1 MLALLALAWGAELR
15 LEPSPGATVQVLP
28 PVAPARVDVLIHRNT
43 ANLRAQ
49 VRDPYDGLRS
59 ARALDLGGD
68 WVVTVW
74 LKAPTDTAELLQ
86 EGGAWRVHAVP
97 APPRDVGE
105 TPAPPTLDELH
116 AGIEVAAC
124 PVTPLPLSP
133 LAGHD
138 AIWGFDAHDFAA
150 DLPMWTE
157 AEPPGPASWAS
168 VTLLRR
174 VMPKTHAKRE
184 RARVLYA
191 LGAMHRDLGHARE
204 AAYYFDSAATLTT
217 ESEGLADLQRAGA
230 LLRVRK
236 WDAAVQ
242 AAWDAYAQGAPDE
255 AVIEVLGIAAIADAG
270 PSPVAVGRALAAASP
285 RPDLQMI
292 AGTLLSREHCT
303 REAVV
308 ALRAAE
314 AGLTGEPQQVARLL
328 LTDALL
334 LDGAPLDADDVLARV
349 ETRLLRPQWQGL
361 ARARGRL
368 LPMLLQTPDQW
379 LASVP
384 TLQLASTGEAPDG
397 AESLWLLG
405 QIYEKL
411 GEDRAA
417 LDAYGELV
425 DRYHKLGEGV
435 PGERLVH
442 AWNGRVAALLRM
454 GRPVEAM
461 GLHMAAWRPVMG
473 RRMLDPGPLPE
484 LARAYA
490 DASLLDRAL
499 SVLQDVTDIQGR
511 VGADSHAT
519 AVDVAALYLRMG
531 RPQEALDAT
540 NWVLRAKTSPA
551 LDAPAQDLRGQAY
564 AALGRADEARA
575 AYTALLGDPAL
586 GPHAGVRI
594 GLLDAA
600 AGRCAAAVT
609 RLAPLVEQVGG
620 ADQAEARA
628 ARDRCLV
635 ALGRAPEA
643 SAPPGDATLTAVA
656 QEDAADAAFQERL
669 RAYRPTM

>member
-15 LEPSPGATVQVLP
+15 LEPSLGATVQVLP
-28 PVAPARVDVLIHRNT
+28 PVAPARVDVLIHRNSE
-43 ANLRAQ
+43 NLRAQ
-49 VRDPYDGLRS
+49 VRDPHDGLRS

-74 LKAPTDTAELLQ
+74 LASPTDTAEVLP
-86 EGGAWRVHAVP
+86 EAGGWRVHAIP

-105 TPAPPTLDELH
+105 MPAAPTIEELH
-116 AGIEVAAC
+116 AGIEVPAC
-124 PVTPLPLSP
+124 PVAALPLTP

-138 AIWGFDAHDFAA
+138 AIWGFDAHDFDA
-150 DLPMWTE
+150 DLPVWTE
-157 AEPPGPASWAS
+157 AEPPGPASWTAIA
-168 VTLLRR
+168 LLRR
-174 VMPKTHAKRE
+174 VMPNTHAKRE
-184 RARVLYA
+184 RSRLLYA
-191 LGAMHRDLGHARE
+191 LGAMHRDLGQARE
-204 AAYYFDSAATLTT
+204 AAYYFDSAATL
-217 ESEGLADLQRAGA
+217 SAEGEGFAELQRAGA
-230 LLRVRK
+230 LLQVRK

-242 AAWDAYAQGAPDE
+242 AAWDAHDRGAPDE
-255 AVIEVLGIAAIADAG
+255 SVVEILGIAAMADAG
-270 PSPVAVGRALAAASP
+270 ASGVAVGRALAAASP
-285 RPDLQMI
+285 RPDLQMV
-292 AGTLLSREHCT
+292 AGTLLSRDHCT

-334 LDGAPLDADDVLARV
+334 LAGAPLDADDVLARV
-349 ETRLLRPQWQGL
+349 DTRQLRPQWQGL

-384 TLQLASTGEAPDG
+384 ALQKASKGEAPDG

-425 DRYHKLGEGV
+425 DRYHKLGDGS

-442 AWNGRVAALLRM
+442 AWNARVAALLRM

-473 RRMLDPGPLPE
+473 RRMLEPGTLPD
-484 LARAYA
+484 LAHAYA

-499 SVLQDVTDIQGR
+499 SVLQDVTEIQGR

-540 NWVLRAKTSPA
+540 TWVLRAKVPPA
-551 LDAPAQDLRGQAY
+551 LAAPAMDLRAQAY
-564 AALGRADEARA
+564 AALAQATEARA
-575 AYTALLGDPAL
+575 AYTALLGDSTL
-586 GPHAGVRI
+586 GAHAGVQI

-600 AGRCAAAVT
+600 AGQCAAAVT
-609 RLAPLVEQVGG
+609 RLGPLVDQVTGPEQ
-620 ADQAEARA
+620 AQARA

-635 ALGRAPEA
+635 AIGRAPEA
-643 SAPPGDATLTAVA
+643 SAAPGDATLSAVA

>member
-15 LEPSPGATVQVLP
+15 LEPSPEAVVQVLP

-49 VRDPYDGLRS
+49 VRDRHDGLNS

-74 LKAPTDTAELLQ
+74 LASPTDTAELIP
-86 EGGAWRVHAVP
+86 EDGGWRVHAIP
-97 APPRDVGE
+97 APPRDAGE
-105 TPAPPTLDELH
+105 PPLVATLAELQAGVEPPTCPAP
-116 AGIEVAAC
+116 A
-124 PVTPLPLSP
+124 LPLSP
-133 LAGHD
+133 LSGRD
-138 AIWGFDAHDFAA
+138 AIWGFNAQDFVRE
-150 DLPMWTE
+150 LPEWTE

-168 VTLLRR
+168 IALLRR
-174 VMPKTHAKRE
+174 VMPRTHAKRE
-184 RARVLYA
+184 RARLLYA
-191 LGAMHRDLGHARE
+191 IGAMHRDLGQARE
-204 AAYYFDSAATLTT
+204 SAFYFDSAATLSA
-217 ESEGLADLQRAGA
+217 EGEGLAELQRAGA

-242 AAWDAYAQGAPDE
+242 AAWDAHDRGAPDE
-255 AVIEVLGIAAIADAG
+255 SVLEVLAIAAIADAG
-270 PSPVAVGRALAAASP
+270 PPPAAVGRALAAASP
-285 RPDLQMI
+285 RPELQML
-292 AGTLLSREHCT
+292 AGTLLSRDHCT
-303 REAVV
+303 HEAVH

-314 AGLTGEPQQVARLL
+314 AGLSGEPQQVARLL
-328 LTDALL
+328 LSDALL
-334 LDGAPLDADDVLARV
+334 LGGTPLDADDVLARID
-349 ETRLLRPQWQGL
+349 TRKLRVQWQGL

-384 TLQLASTGEAPDG
+384 VLRRASTGEAPDG

-411 GEDRAA
+411 GDDRAA
-417 LDAYGELV
+417 IDAYGALI
-425 DRYHKLGEGV
+425 DRYRKLGEGR
-435 PGERLVH
+435 PGERLG
-442 AWNGRVAALLRM
+442 ALWRARIAALLRM
-454 GRPVEAM
+454 ERPVEAM
-461 GLHMAAWRPVMG
+461 GLHMASWRPILGQQM
-473 RRMLDPGPLPE
+473 REPGPLPD

-499 SVLQDVTDIQGR
+499 AVLQDVTDIQGR
-511 VGADSHAT
+511 AGADSHAT

-540 NWVLRAKTSPA
+540 NWVLRAKVSPA
-551 LDAPAQDLRGQAY
+551 LTVAATDLRGRAY
-564 AALGRADEARA
+564 AALGRPAEARA
-575 AYTALLGDPAL
+575 AYTALLGDPAV
-586 GPHAGVRI
+586 GAHAGVQI

-600 AGRCAAAVT
+600 AGQCAAAAT
-609 RLAPLVEQVGG
+609 RLEPLVDRVSGPEQE
-620 ADQAEARA
+620 QARA

-635 ALGRAPEA
+635 AIGRAPEA
-643 SAPPGDATLTAVA
+643 SAPPGDATLSAVA
-656 QEDAADAAFQERL
+656 LEDAADAAFQERL